1 MTVLIQGAGIAGLAL
16 AREFTKAGIDWLLV
30 ERASEIRPIGTG
42 ITLASNALTALSST
56 LDLDR
61 LFRRGMPL
69 AGINV
74 YAHDGSMLMSMP
86 SSLGGNSRGGLA
98 LQRHELH
105 AALLEG
111 LDESRIRGGVSIV
124 QILDGLDHERV
135 TLSDG
140 TVHDC
145 SLVVGADGIRSS
157 VRRYVWPEATLRH
170 SGETCWRLV
179 VPHRLEDAELAGEVW
194 GHGKRLGFIQ
204 ISPREMYVYATL
216 KVRREEPEDE
226 EGFVTPQRLAAHY
239 ADFDGI
245 GASIARLIPSAT
257 TLVHNDLEELAGASW
272 CRGRVVLIGD
282 AAHAMTPNLG
292 QGAAMALEDA
302 FLLARLWCL
311 APRAETLILFQQQ
324 REARIEFIRKQ
335 SWIVGRLGQWESPW
349 SVWLR
354 NTLVRLVPNA
364 SRRRLHQ
371 RLFTGV
377 GEMAAQ

>member
-1 MTVLIQGAGIAGLAL
+1 M
-16 AREFTKAGIDWLLV
+16 
-30 ERASEIRPIGTG
+30 
-42 ITLASNALTALSST
+42 TALSST

-111 LDESRIRGGVSIV
+111 LDESRIRVGVSIV

-216 KVRREEPEDE
+216 KVRREEPR
-226 EGFVTPQRLAAHY
+226 TRR
-239 ADFDGI
+239 
-245 GASIARLIPSAT
+245 ASSPRNGWPPTTRTSTASARASPGSYRAPPRWCT
-257 TLVHNDLEELAGASW
+257 TTSRSW
-272 CRGRVVLIGD
+272 P
-282 AAHAMTPNLG
+282 APP
-292 QGAAMALEDA
+292 GAAD
-302 FLLARLWCL
+302 
-311 APRAETLILFQQQ
+311 
-324 REARIEFIRKQ
+324 
-335 SWIVGRLGQWESPW
+335 G
-349 SVWLR
+349 
-354 NTLVRLVPNA
+354 
-364 SRRRLHQ
+364 
-371 RLFTGV
+371 
-377 GEMAAQ
+377 

>member
-111 LDESRIRGGVSIV
+111 LDESRIRVGVSIV

-302 FLLARLWCL
+302 FLLARL
-311 APRAETLILFQQQ
+311 
-324 REARIEFIRKQ
+324 
-335 SWIVGRLGQWESPW
+335 
-349 SVWLR
+349 
-354 NTLVRLVPNA
+354 
-364 SRRRLHQ
+364 
-371 RLFTGV
+371 
-377 GEMAAQ
+377 

>member
-1 MTVLIQGAGIAGLAL
+1 
-16 AREFTKAGIDWLLV
+16 
-30 ERASEIRPIGTG
+30 
-42 ITLASNALTALSST
+42 
-56 LDLDR
+56 
-61 LFRRGMPL
+61 
-69 AGINV
+69 
-74 YAHDGSMLMSMP
+74 
-86 SSLGGNSRGGLA
+86 
-98 LQRHELH
+98 
-105 AALLEG
+105 
-111 LDESRIRGGVSIV
+111 
-124 QILDGLDHERV
+124 
-135 TLSDG
+135 
-140 TVHDC
+140 
-145 SLVVGADGIRSS
+145 
-157 VRRYVWPEATLRH
+157 
-170 SGETCWRLV
+170 
-179 VPHRLEDAELAGEVW
+179 
-194 GHGKRLGFIQ
+194 
-204 ISPREMYVYATL
+204 MYVYATL

>member
-1 MTVLIQGAGIAGLAL
+1 
-16 AREFTKAGIDWLLV
+16 
-30 ERASEIRPIGTG
+30 
-42 ITLASNALTALSST
+42 
-56 LDLDR
+56 
-61 LFRRGMPL
+61 
-69 AGINV
+69 
-74 YAHDGSMLMSMP
+74 
-86 SSLGGNSRGGLA
+86 
-98 LQRHELH
+98 
-105 AALLEG
+105 G
-111 LDESRIRGGVSIV
+111 LDESRIRVGVSIV